1 MLNDLIYIDLNDEI
15 DLEEPKEIK
24 IEPKGIENEGI
35 ENEELNSILEE
46 IESEELN
53 SILEGIEYELDKLI
67 EDTEEE
73 IDEEVSSEY
82 DYENSIDES
91 NSISADDSSDNSSEE
106 SNIIKLVYC
115 KYCKEE
121 HDYKNLDKDKLKCKG
136 KYYNTQFKSYDL
148 RFPPYIPITYF
159 S

>member
-67 EDTEEE
+67 EDEETEEE
-73 IDEEVSSEY
+73 ASSEY

-91 NSISADDSSDNSSEE
+91 NSISNSTDNTDNSSEE
-106 SNIIKLVYC
+106 SNSIKLVYC

-121 HDYKNLDKDKLKCKG
+121 HVYKNLDKDKLKCKG

>member
-67 EDTEEE
+67 EDEETEEE
-73 IDEEVSSEY
+73 ASSEY

-91 NSISADDSSDNSSEE
+91 NSISNSVDSADNSSDE

-115 KYCKEE
+115 KYFNEE